1 MSLSKENG
9 MMRLRLWNLEQAM
22 SSESQRSLQLL
33 WLKRPTS
40 MAEKETKGMTTEEA
54 MKQVLVTYKIM
65 AIDEYQISVF
75 NMCRVNQTTITVKL
89 SLDFS

>member
-1 MSLSKENG
+1 

-22 SSESQRSLQLL
+22 SSESQRPLQLL
-33 WLKRPTS
+33 WLKKSTS

-75 NMCRVNQTTITVKL
+75 NMCRVNQTIITVIP
-89 SLDFS
+89 SVDSS